1 LTWFLISLSSF
12 LFLLLCF
19 SLYYNYKFGVIL
31 LNLEDGIENALD
43 VLDEKYL
50 SISKIL
56 NRPVFFDSVEIR
68 QVIRDIKA
76 SRESVLYVANI
87 LGSIDKNSIE
97 VMDEAEEV

>member
-1 LTWFLISLSSF
+1 
-12 LFLLLCF
+12 LLCF